1 MKTNLFVWIGF
12 LAVALPGNLAAQQDL
27 PSEVVNYADLIVTN
41 TVIYSADDQ
50 FSRYQA
56 MAVRDGKILAL
67 GTSDRISRMAG
78 PNTER
83 LDLQGTGYSILPGLF
98 ESHGHGPLGTGG
110 GLERGLDAKRGSVT
124 FDSIEEGLREVEE
137 LLKGLSE
144 GDWLVVGGP
153 RDSIPLQTVTRWQLD
168 TVSPNNPVV
177 IGYGGE
183 LSAVNS
189 KTWELA
195 ELEGTPGAL
204 KNADGEGTG
213 QLRTWA
219 HGAMTYAIPWGSI
232 DEEALAE
239 RAGTLFQLNAQGITT
254 VCGRIMGRALTI
266 VRQLWERDELTA
278 RVRGSLGFLR
288 SNMRPEEYLKRI
300 GKLVSFGLGDMVK
313 IIGLTT
319 QHPDGTMGS
328 GAMLTWQQKL
338 RQMDGDPYSMIGEN
352 RWDIGSNDSIAI
364 KLAIKYGWNI
374 SGVHNQGDQ
383 ASWLYL
389 KAIEEGHEQEGLLVP
404 TSLPHGND
412 HNTLNTAENFA
423 LMKKYNVNPSVGLY
437 LGQER
442 LIFQYGGDTAHRTSA
457 FQSMIAAGLRP
468 SSEEARPALRAIE
481 KLITRADDQDRVW
494 GSHEMLSREDALRA
508 RTIWSAGYCG
518 AEDDRLGSLEPGKLA
533 DFVVLGQDYLQVP
546 VDDISEIPVIKT
558 FLGGKVVYDRERDG
572 VPRETRRGQA
582 AGD

>member
-1 MKTNLFVWIGF
+1 MKINLIVWIGF
-12 LAVALPGNLAAQQDL
+12 LAVALPGSLAAQQDL

-41 TVIYSADDQ
+41 SVIYSADEQ
-50 FSRYQA
+50 FSRNQA

-67 GTSDRISRMAG
+67 GRSDYISRMAG

-110 GLERGLDAKRGSVT
+110 GLERGLDAKRGPVT

-137 LLKGLSE
+137 LVRGLAE
-144 GDWLVVGGP
+144 GEWLVAGGP
-153 RDSIPLQTVTRWQLD
+153 RDSKPLQTVTRWQLD

-183 LSAVNS
+183 LSVVNS

-195 ELEGTPGAL
+195 ELEGMPGAL

-219 HGAMTYAIPWGSI
+219 HGAMTYAVPWGLI
-232 DEEALAE
+232 DDAALAE
-239 RAGTLFQLNAQGITT
+239 RARTLFELNAQGITT
-254 VCGRIMGRALTI
+254 VCGRIMGRAITI
-266 VRQLWERDELTA
+266 LRQLWERDELTA

-288 SNMRPEEYLKRI
+288 SNMRPEEHLKRI
-300 GKLVSFGLGDMVK
+300 GKLVSFGLGEMVK

-338 RQMDGDPYSMIGEN
+338 RQMDGDPYTLNGEN
-352 RWDIGSNDSIAI
+352 RWEIGMNDSIAI

-374 SGVHNQGDQ
+374 SGVHNQGDR
-383 ASWLYL
+383 ATWLYL
-389 KAIEEGHEQEGLLVP
+389 KAIEAGHEQEGVLVP

-412 HNTLNTAENFA
+412 HNQLNTAENFA

-457 FQSMIAAGLRP
+457 FTSMLEAGLRP
-468 SSEEARPALRAIE
+468 ASEEARPALRAIE
-481 KLITRADDQDRVW
+481 KLITRADDQGRVW
-494 GSHEMLSREDALRA
+494 GSHEMLTREDALRA

-518 AEDDRLGSLEPGKLA
+518 AEDKVLGSLEPGKLA
-533 DFVVLGQDYLQVP
+533 DFVILGGDYLTVP
-546 VDDISEIPVIKT
+546 ADQISELPVLKT

-572 VPRETRRGQA
+572 VPVEARRGPP
-582 AGD
+582 GD